1 MTSEKF
7 ESLRCTALRMTLG
20 GKGTF
25 SDNIYAK
32 VNRMIGGFLRRNV
45 KIACTKITELTS
57 PGRKAMAPV
66 PAAKPSHQSR
76 PQSHG
81 TSPSR
86 KAISPVPAAK
96 PWHQSRPQSHGTSPG
111 RKAMAPVPAAK
122 PWHVP
127 SLSMIYKYSVGTLLC
142 SLLFVLVTR
151 TT

>member
-32 VNRMIGGFLRRNV
+32 VNRMLGGFLRRNV

-57 PGRKAMAPV
+57 PGRKAIP
-66 PAAKPSHQSR
+66 
-76 PQSHG
+76 
-81 TSPSR
+81 
-86 KAISPVPAAK
+86 
-96 PWHQSRPQSHGTSPG
+96 
-111 RKAMAPVPAAK
+111 PVPAAK